1 VGTQPVKGYIEFGC
15 GIGPKCFFLS
25 NGRNL
30 AMLSQS
36 QERQEVNILR
46 LDVSTI

>member
-1 VGTQPVKGYIEFGC
+1 MRGFIEFGC
-15 GIGPKCFFLS
+15 GIGPKSFFMS

-36 QERQEVNILR
+36 RERQEVNLFKLEVIN
-46 LDVSTI
+46 